1 MNKEK
6 RIALSGMCISVIGL
20 LFPTI
25 FTDKSIVA
33 LNLLVFISC
42 FILVLTRFME
52 EKNIN
57 IKDLD
62 LLLDEKM
69 DKSYND
75 KKYFEFGLYSAI
87 RPLLL
92 TALTV
97 VAIYLILFLVFL

>member
-6 RIALSGMCISVIGL
+6 RIALSGMCISGAGL
-20 LFPTI
+20 LFSSI
-25 FTDKSIVA
+25 FTDKSIIA

-42 FILVLTRFME
+42 SIIILTRFME

-69 DKSYND
+69 NKSYKD

-92 TALTV
+92 TLLTIL
-97 VAIYLILFLVFL
+97 AIYLVLFLVFL

>member
-1 MNKEK
+1 MSKEK
-6 RIALSGMCISVIGL
+6 RIALTGMCISAIGL
-20 LFPTI
+20 LFPSI
-25 FTDKSIVA
+25 FTDKSIFA

-42 FILVLTRFME
+42 SIIILTKFME
-52 EKNIN
+52 DKNIH

-69 DKSYND
+69 NKSYND

-92 TALTV
+92 TALAM

>member
-6 RIALSGMCISVIGL
+6 RIIFSGVCISGAGL
-20 LFPTI
+20 LFSSI
-25 FTDKSIVA
+25 FTDKSITA

-42 FILVLTRFME
+42 SMITLSKFME

-62 LLLDEKM
+62 LWLDEKM
-69 DKSYND
+69 KKSYED
-75 KKYFEFGLYSAI
+75 KKYFEFGLYSSV

-92 TALTV
+92 TMLAMISV
-97 VAIYLILFLVFL
+97 YLVLFLVFL